1 MADLSRRAGCRLCE
15 STDLELAVAMPPTAI
30 ADAYVGPGQ
39 VGESQARYPLDL
51 YFCRDC
57 THVQL
62 LDVVDPRL
70 MFKSDYTYAT
80 GSSAG
85 IVRHFGE
92 HARTLLEREQPEP
105 GALVVDVGSND
116 GTFLRFFK
124 DAGMTVLGVD
134 PATELARRAE
144 ESGVETL
151 TEFLSAGVARRIL
164 ASHGP
169 ARIVTANNV
178 FAHADDLAGMAESI
192 RLLLRPDGVFA
203 FEVSYLL
210 DIVDRMLLG
219 TIFHEHLSYHTVK
232 PLRRFLARHDLEL
245 FDVTRNTIQGG
256 SLIGLAQRVGGPRP
270 VSDRVTELVRLEEDR
285 RLHDPETLRQFDR
298 RIDRMK
304 DEVKGLFADIQ
315 RKGGTAAG
323 FGAARGGTT
332 LLYRLDIGDA
342 LRFIVDDSPAKQGLF
357 TPGHHIPVLPTA
369 ALYER
374 RPDYV
379 FILAWVHA
387 KAIQQNHRRYVEE
400 GGRFVLAHPD
410 VRVVAAADL
419 PPS

>member
-1 MADLSRRAGCRLCE
+1 
-15 STDLELAVAMPPTAI
+15 MPPTPI
-30 ADAYVGPGQ
+30 ADAYVGADQLRAP
-39 VGESQARYPLDL
+39 QARYPLDL

-70 MFKSDYTYAT
+70 MFRSDYTYAS
-80 GSSAG
+80 GGSAG
-85 IVRHFGE
+85 IVRHLGE
-92 HARTLLEREQPEP
+92 HARSLLEREQPES
-105 GALVVDVGSND
+105 GALVVDIGSND

-124 DAGMTVLGVD
+124 DAGMTSLGVD
-134 PATELARRAE
+134 PATELARQAAR
-144 ESGVETL
+144 SGIETL
-151 TEFLSAGVARRIL
+151 TEFLDVGVARRIL
-164 ASHGP
+164 GSHGP

-192 RLLLRPDGVFA
+192 RVLLRPDGVFA
-203 FEVSYLL
+203 FEVSYLI

-219 TIFHEHLSYHTVK
+219 TIFHEHLSYHTVR

-245 FDVTRNTIQGG
+245 FDVSRNTIQGG
-256 SLIGLAQRVGGPRP
+256 SLIGLAQPAGGPRP

-298 RIDRMK
+298 RIESMK
-304 DEVKGLFADIQ
+304 QDVKSLFAEIQ
-315 RKGGTAAG
+315 GQGGVVAG

-332 LLYRLDIGDA
+332 LLYRLDVGDDI
-342 LRFIVDDSPAKQGLF
+342 RFIVDDSPAKQGLF
-357 TPGHHIPVLPTA
+357 TPGHHIPVLPAA

-387 KAIQQNHRRYVEE
+387 KAIQQSHRRYVEE
-400 GGRFVLAHPD
+400 GGRFIHTFPA

-419 PPS
+419 EPS